1 MNLDIIKERINNL
14 YNKEVTL
21 KISGNRSKKCL
32 IKGYVSGIYPR
43 VFTVNVDGNNKS
55 FSYADIATGEVKIY

>member
-43 VFTVNVDGNNKS
+43 VFTVNVDGNNK
-55 FSYADIATGEVKIY
+55 ILEI